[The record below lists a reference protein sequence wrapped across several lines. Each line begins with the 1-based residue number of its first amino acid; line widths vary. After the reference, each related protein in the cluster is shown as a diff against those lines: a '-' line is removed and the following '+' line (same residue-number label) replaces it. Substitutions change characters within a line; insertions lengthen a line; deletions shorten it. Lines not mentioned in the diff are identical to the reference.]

1 MKSFMLYIF
10 FQSFYILIHNILYF
24 LKRFLY
30 VIYEILGKNQLNK
43 ILAKFEEESE
53 ELLI

>member
-1 MKSFMLYIF
+1 MFLRLLYFNSQYSLF
-10 FQSFYILIHNILYF
+10 FPYILVMKIL
-24 LKRFLY
+24 
-30 VIYEILGKNQLNK
+30 EKNQLNK